1 MKFYGIGTI
10 GKDIEL
16 KTTQSQI
23 LFCSF
28 SLACTRKFKD
38 ASGERATD
46 WFTCTA
52 WRKTAELI
60 SQYFAKGDK
69 IMVEGDLQ
77 TRSYDKDGGKIYVTD
92 LIVESFDFCGGK
104 KESRS
109 PQTNPSAPA
118 VDNGFY
124 PAMDDDTTLPFD
136 L

>member
-23 LFCSF
+23 PFCSF
-28 SLACTRKFKD
+28 NIACTRKFKD
-38 ASGERATD
+38 ASGEKVTD

-60 SQYFAKGDK
+60 AQYFAKGDK

-77 TRSYDKDGGKIYVTD
+77 VRTYDDANGKKVFVTD
-92 LIVESFDFCGGK
+92 LIVESFEFCNGK
-104 KESRS
+104 AKE
-109 PQTNPSAPA
+109 QSAPKPTTSE
-118 VDNGFY
+118 GFY
-124 PAMDDDTTLPFD
+124 PEIGDDNEPFD

>member
-1 MKFYGIGTI
+1 MKFFGIGVI

-23 LFCSF
+23 AFCTF
-28 SLACTRKFKD
+28 SIACTRKFKD
-38 ASGERATD
+38 ANGEKSTD

-60 SQYFAKGDK
+60 AQYFAKGDK

-77 TRSYDKDGGKIYVTD
+77 TRSYDKDGSKVYVTD
-92 LIVESFDFCGGK
+92 LVVESFEFCNGK
-104 KESRS
+104 AKEQSS
-109 PQTNPSAPA
+109 PKPA
-118 VDNGFY
+118 ALSVDNGFY
-124 PAMDDDTTLPFD
+124 PALDDDTNNLPFD

>member
-16 KTTQSQI
+16 KTTASQI
-23 LFCSF
+23 PFCSF
-28 SLACTRKFKD
+28 NIACTRKFKD
-38 ASGERATD
+38 ASGEKQTD

-60 SQYFAKGDK
+60 AQYFAKGDK

-77 TRSYDKDGGKIYVTD
+77 TRSYDKDGGKVYVTD
-92 LIVESFDFCGGK
+92 LVVESFEFCNGK
-104 KESRS
+104 AKE
-109 PQTNPSAPA
+109 QSAPRPVA
-118 VDNGFY
+118 PTVDNGVY
-124 PAMDDDTTLPFD
+124 PVMDDDTTLPFD